1 MQKIKSHNKRIE
13 DIASTIIE
21 VAGSTTMLVLAFLLV
36 FVWTIFGFFLKFSEK
51 WEMIIGTSS
60 SVITILM
67 VFLIQK
73 SQNKHSLSIQLKLNE
88 LVAANSK
95 ASNRLVNVE
104 GMTEE
109 ELKVIKKYYSKLGD
123 FTQHQGNLQQSHS
136 IDEIHREH
144 TIKKEMEEELSKVKK

>member
-88 LVAANSK
+88 LVAANAK